1 MSRRAHGPLPP
12 GPRAPASVNTAR
24 LIQRPL
30 QSLLGWRERYGDVFT
45 VPLLVFGV
53 GVYVSDPSAIREMLT
68 GEQSDL
74 HAGEANAPLSAVL
87 GERSVLTLDG
97 REHLRQRKLLLPP
110 FQGSAI
116 QNFRTVIRDV
126 AAADIGSWREGE
138 RFVMR
143 ERMRALT
150 FEVIVRAVFGVT
162 DTDRIRR
169 LRSTLVAVLDMQAV
183 LFLPD
188 MLRRDLGR
196 FSPWGQFQRRL
207 RAADELI
214 YEEIALRRS
223 AADLEDRTDVLSLL
237 LRARDE
243 DDRSM
248 ADLELRDELMTM
260 LLAGHETTATGL
272 AFAFDLLLRNPR
284 VLRRLRAELIAGDDT
299 YLDAVVTETLRL
311 RPVIDANA
319 RTLTKPRTIGGW
331 DLPAGIRVYP
341 AIAVVHLRED
351 LYPQPHEFRPERFI
365 DGEAES
371 YAWLPFGGG
380 IRRCIGASL
389 AQAEMAEVIRAV
401 VSSVDLEPT
410 RPDPESVVMRGITLV
425 PQHGTP
431 VVVRRI
437 EGKPRTVAGEYPNRR
452 PLGEIVKGYDRVAG
466 LYSTL
471 EPLFLIFPPAR
482 RKAVAALNLKA
493 GDTVLE
499 IGAGT
504 GRNLPYL
511 VDAVGPSGTVIAV
524 DAAEGM
530 LAEARKLTERHGW
543 SNVQLIR
550 QDAAQL
556 QLDGNVDAVLFS
568 LSYSVIPEPGP
579 ALARAWK
586 LLCPS
591 SRLVVMDMGLTDP
604 RHRRALGL
612 IARLLEKLAP
622 GDPYSRPWDDLAIYG
637 PVATEYFL
645 LGLYYLCTVEKTA
658 KQ

>member
-1 MSRRAHGPLPP
+1 MSRRAYGPLPP

-24 LIQRPL
+24 LVQRPL

-53 GVYVSDPSAIREMLT
+53 GVYVCDPSAIREMLT

-110 FQGSAI
+110 FGGSTI
-116 QNFRTVIRDV
+116 QNFRTIIRDV
-126 AAADIGSWREGE
+126 AATDIGRWREGE

-162 DTDRIRR
+162 DTDRIKR
-169 LRSTLVAVLDMQAV
+169 LRSTLVSVLDMQAV

-207 RAADELI
+207 QAADALI

-223 AADLEDRTDVLSLL
+223 APDLEDRTDVLSLL

-243 DDRSM
+243 DDEPM
-248 ADLELRDELMTM
+248 TDVELRDELMTL

-284 VLRRLRAELIAGDDT
+284 VLARLREELIAGDDT
-299 YLDAVVTETLRL
+299 YLDAVVSETLRL

-389 AQAEMAEVIRAV
+389 AQAEMAEVIRTV
-401 VSSVDLEPT
+401 VSSVDLQAGT
-410 RPDPESVVMRGITLV
+410 ARSRIRGHARDHARPKARYAGRRGT
-425 PQHGTP
+425 H
-431 VVVRRI
+431 RR
-437 EGKPRTVAGEYPNRR
+437 G
-452 PLGEIVKGYDRVAG
+452 
-466 LYSTL
+466 
-471 EPLFLIFPPAR
+471 
-482 RKAVAALNLKA
+482 AVAACRW
-493 GDTVLE
+493 GVPQPPTSWRD
-499 IGAGT
+499 
-504 GRNLPYL
+504 
-511 VDAVGPSGTVIAV
+511 
-524 DAAEGM
+524 
-530 LAEARKLTERHGW
+530 
-543 SNVQLIR
+543 R
-550 QDAAQL
+550 Q
-556 QLDGNVDAVLFS
+556 
-568 LSYSVIPEPGP
+568 
-579 ALARAWK
+579 
-586 LLCPS
+586 
-591 SRLVVMDMGLTDP
+591 GL
-604 RHRRALGL
+604 
-612 IARLLEKLAP
+612 
-622 GDPYSRPWDDLAIYG
+622 
-637 PVATEYFL
+637 
-645 LGLYYLCTVEKTA
+645 
-658 KQ
+658 